1 MRGIR
6 AVYYR
11 EISNFLQRWLKVFS
25 ASVIYPA
32 LFLLAFGYGIG
43 RHAEVGGVSYIKFL
57 IPGLLTM
64 SSMNQAYGISLEVH
78 ISRYYYRVFEEYL
91 LAPIGRW
98 EIVVGEILYGVTK
111 GVIPASVLLTY
122 SLLAGLGYRI
132 GVSFLLFFLLH
143 LICFSLLGF
152 IVAMVVTSHS
162 DQAAFS
168 TFVITPM
175 LFLSDTF
182 YPIDK
187 MPAFVRPIGYLF
199 PLTYSTKLIRAS
211 LLGEEVSLFYGVLLA
226 LITVV
231 LFLLALYVARR
242 AEA

>member
-25 ASVIYPA
+25 ASIIYPA

-43 RHAEVGGVSYIKFL
+43 RNAEVGGVSYIKFL